1 MRNVAKKRN
10 GESGVDVT
18 GARVVGRGLK
28 TGRKF
33 DLKTLRVALGLT
45 QAELA
50 ERSGMAQ
57 GDISRLEGR
66 EDIRLSTLARH
77 AEALGGKLE
86 LAVCIDGR
94 RYLLQM

>member
-1 MRNVAKKRN
+1 MKTLAKKRTD
-10 GESGVDVT
+10 ESGVDVT
-18 GARVVGRGLK
+18 GTRVVARGIK
-28 TGRKF
+28 TGRTF
-33 DLKTLRVALGLT
+33 DLKTLRIALGLT

-66 EDIRLSTLARH
+66 EDVRLSTLVRH

-86 LAVCIDGR
+86 LAVCINGR

>member
-1 MRNVAKKRN
+1 MKNLAEKRSD
-10 GESGVDVT
+10 ESGIDVSK
-18 GARVVGRGLK
+18 AKVIKRGLK

-33 DLKTLRVALGLT
+33 DLKTLRGALGLT

-50 ERSGMAQ
+50 ERSGVAQ

-66 EDIRLSTLARH
+66 EDVRLSTLARH

-86 LAVCIDGR
+86 VAVCIDGR
-94 RYLLQM
+94 RYVLET